1 MTRYQVD
8 SEAVLNSGAA
18 IHASIGRIQAEVSG
32 MYSQLNSLES
42 SWSGQASSAFQ
53 GIVGDWR
60 ITQQRVEESLAAIQQ
75 ALATAGRQYA
85 EVEQQNSRLFSA

>member
-8 SEAVLNSGAA
+8 SDAVLNSGVA

-32 MYSQLNSLES
+32 MYSHLTSLES
-42 SWSGQASSAFQ
+42 SWSGQAATAFQ
-53 GIVGDWR
+53 GVVGDWR
-60 ITQQRVEESLAAIQQ
+60 ITQQRVEESLATIQQ

-85 EVEQQNSRLFSA
+85 DVEQQNSRLFSS